1 MLPRQPSHYRAAS
14 EDRLLSA
21 LFPPVQ
27 SYARLDMHS
36 RILAIGAADM
46 LGAVLL
52 AGVVFLAYGAPLS
65 YAANQ
70 LWAGIWCFVPAWLLV
85 AKAQNL
91 YDRST
96 LLAGRVN
103 WARPVMACAMT
114 FGLVLFGSF
123 AIKASGDLSRVWFLA
138 WAAAT
143 LAWTIG
149 VRLAMQYW
157 IGRSLR
163 RGASLE
169 RAMVLA
175 GTSRAAH
182 EVGRELEQ
190 QSAGRIRAAAV
201 AAIPGVAGGPPPSW
215 VEQPIRNGLIDRV
228 FVADFDECSAETNA
242 LVARLAQLA
251 VDVTLVLDTQA
262 VWAPV
267 RRVGAVGLLPAVDVA
282 VRPLS
287 PAQATIKRAEDIVV
301 AAAAVLVVLPVLAL
315 IAILI
320 RLDSPGPV
328 LFRQERTGFHDQTFR
343 VWKFRTMYHHLHDST
358 ARVQTSRD
366 DPRVTRVGRWLRRT
380 SLDELPQLFNVL
392 RGEMSLVG
400 PRPHALEMTA
410 AGLPLSTVEDYAA
423 RHRIRPGIT
432 GWAQVNGCRGEVDS
446 EAKLRERVRLDC
458 YYIDNW
464 SILLD
469 AWIVLRTVGLMM
481 FGRGAY

>member
-1 MLPRQPSHYRAAS
+1 MLPRQPSHYCAAS

-27 SYARLDMHS
+27 PYARLDMHN
-36 RILAIGAADM
+36 RILAIGAADLM
-46 LGAVLL
+46 GAVLL
-52 AGVVFLAYGAPLS
+52 ACAIFLAYATPLS
-65 YAANQ
+65 YGANQ
-70 LWAGIWCFVPAWLLV
+70 LWVSIGCFVPAWFLV
-85 AKAQNL
+85 AKSQNL

-103 WARPVMACAMT
+103 WTRPVMACAMS

-123 AIKASGDLSRVWFLA
+123 ALKVSGDLSRVWFLA
-138 WAAAT
+138 WVAAT
-143 LAWTIG
+143 VAWTLG
-149 VRLAMQYW
+149 VRLAMQHW
-157 IGRSLR
+157 IGWSLR
-163 RGASLE
+163 GGASLE

-175 GTSRAAH
+175 GTLKAAH
-182 EVGRELEQ
+182 EVGRELEE

-201 AAIPGVAGGPPPSW
+201 AAIPGVPGSPPATW
-215 VEQPIRNGLIDRV
+215 VEQPLRNGLIDRV

-242 LVARLAQLA
+242 LVVRLAQLA

-267 RRVGAVGLLPAVDVA
+267 RRVGTVGLLPAVDVA

-301 AAAAVLVVLPVLAL
+301 AAAAVLIVLPVLAL

-320 RLDSPGPV
+320 KLDSPGPV
-328 LFRQERTGFHDQTFR
+328 LFRQVRTGFHDQTFR

-358 ARVQTSRD
+358 AKEQTRRG

-400 PRPHALEMTA
+400 PRPHALKMTA

-423 RHRIRPGIT
+423 RAPHPARHHRLGAGQRLPWRSG
-432 GWAQVNGCRGEVDS
+432 QRGES
-446 EAKLRERVRLDC
+446 CASGSG
-458 YYIDNW
+458 
-464 SILLD
+464 SI
-469 AWIVLRTVGLMM
+469 ATTSTT
-481 FGRGAY
+481 GRSCSMPGSSCAPSA